1 MLIITV
7 SVGDR
12 VIAKA
17 SAANVSNLAD
27 ISNYE
32 VRTVERGYELL
43 GIPSSN
49 TQGMISGHER
59 RSSVWS
65 LVEKVAALAQ
75 RERGDV

>member
-32 VRTVERGYELL
+32 VRTVERGYEPLE
-43 GIPSSN
+43 IPSSN
-49 TQGMISGHER
+49 SQENDL
-59 RSSVWS
+59 WS
-65 LVEKVAALAQ
+65 
-75 RERGDV
+75 